1 VENLVDKNFWQGKKV
16 FLTGHTGFKGGWLS
30 LWLQTLGAD
39 VTGFALLPATEPNLF
54 NYTNSSR
61 GMTSII
67 GDVRDAAAL
76 RTAVH
81 QSQPEIIF
89 HLAAQS
95 LVRYS
100 YEYPVT
106 TFDTN
111 IMGTVNLLEAVRL
124 TDSVKAVVNITT
136 DKCYA
141 EQPTKN
147 PFHENDRLG
156 GRDPYSCSKACVE
169 LVTDA
174 YRQSFFQAPVRV
186 GIATARA
193 GNVIG
198 GGDWAQDRLVPDI
211 MRASAASHPLQIRY
225 PDAVRPW
232 QFILEPLQGYLLLAK
247 KLFSQPEIYSQAW
260 NFGPAAEDS
269 KTVRWVTDY
278 LLGLGANE
286 IVKPAYLS
294 ASDLP
299 ESNNLQLDSRQAQE
313 KLAWKPRW
321 DLEKAL
327 QATFRWYQA
336 ARLHPDMREFTL
348 MQIEEYCHGSH
359 S

>member
-1 VENLVDKNFWQGKKV
+1 VENLVDNTFWQGKKV

-39 VTGFALLPATEPNLF
+39 VTGYALPPATTPSLF
-54 NYTNSSR
+54 HYTDSSR
-61 GMTSII
+61 GMTSIM
-67 GDVRDAAAL
+67 GDVRDAASLQA
-76 RTAVH
+76 AIH

-89 HLAAQS
+89 HLAAQP

-100 YEYPVT
+100 YAAPVA

-124 TDSVKAVVNITT
+124 TGSVRAVVNITT

-141 EQPTKN
+141 EQHTTN
-147 PFHENDRLG
+147 PYHENDRLG
-156 GRDPYSCSKACVE
+156 GRDPYSCSKACAE
-169 LVTDA
+169 LVTAA
-174 YRQSFFQAPVRV
+174 YRQSFFQSPVRV
-186 GIATARA
+186 GVATARA

-211 MRASAASHPLQIRY
+211 MRASAASQSLQIRY

-232 QFILEPLQGYLLLAK
+232 QFILEPLQGYLLLAE
-247 KLFSQPEIYSQAW
+247 KLFSQPELYSQAW

-269 KTVRWVTDY
+269 KSVRWVTDY
-278 LLGLGANE
+278 LLGLGATQT
-286 IVKPAYLS
+286 IQLSYL
-294 ASDLP
+294 AAPDLP
-299 ESNNLQLDSRQAQE
+299 ESSILKLDCTQAQE

-327 QATFRWYQA
+327 QETFKWYQA
-336 ARLHPDMREFTL
+336 ARQQPNMREFTL
-348 MQIEEYCHGSH
+348 MQIEEYCHGSN